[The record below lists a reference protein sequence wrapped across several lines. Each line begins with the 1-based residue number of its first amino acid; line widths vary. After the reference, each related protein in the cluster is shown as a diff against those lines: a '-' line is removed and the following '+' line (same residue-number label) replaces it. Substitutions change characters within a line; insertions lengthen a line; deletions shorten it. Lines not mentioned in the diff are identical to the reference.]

1 MIPVIDIEEIEGIEV
16 ITLTFSGEDVSY
28 SAFGKYYIRIAD
40 EDRELSPSELRKIM
54 IRREYEEN
62 WENKTTDQTVDDA
75 DEKTVMAFF
84 EAAISC
90 GRLPV
95 IEYDKRKIFDQL
107 GVINGNH
114 LTNAGVCLFSS
125 RKPITLY
132 SSPTTHERAF
142 FSGHI

>member
-1 MIPVIDIEEIEGIEV
+1 
-16 ITLTFSGEDVSY
+16 
-28 SAFGKYYIRIAD
+28 
-40 EDRELSPSELRKIM
+40 M

-84 EAAISC
+84 ESAISC

-95 IEYDKRKIFDQL
+95 IEYDKRKILDQL
-107 GVINGNH
+107 GVLNGNH

-125 RKPITLY
+125 RKPITVNYPPPAHAEVGASRSEILTSLFY
-132 SSPTTHERAF
+132 PAMPVAPTR
-142 FSGHI
+142 